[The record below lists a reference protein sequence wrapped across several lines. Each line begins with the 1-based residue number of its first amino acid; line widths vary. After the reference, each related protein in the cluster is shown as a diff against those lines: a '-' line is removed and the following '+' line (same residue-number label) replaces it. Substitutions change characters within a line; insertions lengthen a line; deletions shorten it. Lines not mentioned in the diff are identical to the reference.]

1 MLSPRH
7 SYSNSND
14 KKLSGPH
21 EDILQN
27 FAICTNELERERER
41 EREKETERETERE
54 REREKERSSTHKLGL
69 LTHVRSLLRVYQV
82 SFDTDF
88 GT

>member
-7 SYSNSND
+7 SYSDSKN

-27 FAICTNELERERER
+27 FAICISEFERERER
-41 EREKETERETERE
+41 EREREMFIDN
-54 REREKERSSTHKLGL
+54 
-69 LTHVRSLLRVYQV
+69 QI
-82 SFDTDF
+82 DD
-88 GT
+88 